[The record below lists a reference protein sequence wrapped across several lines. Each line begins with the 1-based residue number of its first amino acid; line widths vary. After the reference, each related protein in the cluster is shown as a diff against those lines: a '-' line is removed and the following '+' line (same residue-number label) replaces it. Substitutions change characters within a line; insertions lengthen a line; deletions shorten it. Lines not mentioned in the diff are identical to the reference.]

1 MSTVKERVE
10 RFELNAKKALGQNF
24 ILDTNLLTK
33 MAKMALVGTHP
44 NIVIEIGP
52 GPGGLTQALL
62 EQGAHVIA
70 VEKDERCTTVLQEL
84 LDMYPD
90 SFQLINAD
98 ALQVK
103 EETLGE
109 PTRVIVANLPYNIS
123 TVLLTKWLA
132 QINQFEA
139 LTLMFQKEVADRLT
153 AQPNSKTYGR
163 LSVLTQWLCQV
174 DELMVLPPA
183 VFTPRPKIMSS
194 LVRLTPRQQIESA
207 DFNVME
213 RVLAVAFNQRRKMLR
228 SALKPLGDV
237 ERLCLLAGIDSTKRA
252 ENLTVQEYVRLAQVV
267 AKEE

>member
-10 RFELNAKKALGQNF
+10 RFELNAKKTLGQNF

-44 NIVIEIGP
+44 KTVIEIGP

-62 EQGAHVIA
+62 EQGVFLTA
-70 VEKDERCTTVLQEL
+70 VEKDERCMAVLQEL
-84 LDMYPD
+84 KELYPD
-90 SFQLINAD
+90 TFQLLNAD
-98 ALQVK
+98 ALMVL
-103 EETLGE
+103 EEELG
-109 PTRVIVANLPYNIS
+109 PAPRVIVANLPYNIS

-132 QINQFEA
+132 KINQFEA
-139 LTLMFQKEVADRLT
+139 LTLMFQKEVADRLM
-153 AQPNSKTYGR
+153 AKPNSKVYGR

-194 LVRLTPRQQIESA
+194 LVRLMPRQNPIPV
-207 DFNVME
+207 DFETME

-228 SALKPLGDV
+228 SALKPLGDADV
-237 ERLCLLAGIDSTKRA
+237 LCAKAEIDGTKRA
-252 ENLTVQEYVRLAQVV
+252 ENLTVADYCRLAQVV
-267 AKEE
+267 FQEG